1 MSARKQRNLFDQ
13 IAKRGRK
20 STRPRGQFGGIYF
33 KNYNPKEKRPID
45 SQKALHVVLKSS
57 QARGERS
64 FKHRR
69 YEQKIWNLIESHAK
83 RNGVKIYAYANAGNH
98 LHLLIRA
105 KREGYT
111 KFIRSVTGLIARL
124 VGNSERGRPLTN
136 SNKNGHSSQRKFWDS
151 RPFTRV
157 VSFAKRE
164 YRVIKAYL
172 LRNTLEAIGW
182 MTYRERDK
190 KLPREIRD
198 WLMPPPL
205 AG

>member
-1 MSARKQRNLFDQ
+1 MSRHQQKSLFEQ
-13 IAKRGRK
+13 SPRRGRK
-20 STRPRGQFGGIYF
+20 PLRPSAQFGGIYF
-33 KNYNPKEKRPID
+33 KNYNPKEKRPMD
-45 SQKALHVVLKSS
+45 SKKALHVVLKSS
-57 QARGERS
+57 YAKGARS
-64 FKHRR
+64 FKSKNH
-69 YEQKIWNLIESHAK
+69 EQKIWNLIDDHAK

-105 KREGYT
+105 RREAYT

-124 VGNSERGRPLTN
+124 VGNSERGRPLN
-136 SNKNGHSSQRKFWDS
+136 RKNGPRQRKFWDS

-182 MTYRERDK
+182 ITYVERDK
-190 KLPREIRD
+190 RLPRSIRD